1 MKFIFGT
8 VAVTI
13 IVVTLGILL
22 YMSFMSAD
30 RTGWR
35 TLATKYRLRDRGL
48 KFRGRKHHFRT
59 AVMNGFAFH
68 GILVLGVC
76 ADGLV
81 LHPFWMLRAFHPTLL
96 FPWDQ
101 LTARPFAR
109 THDRGVSVELL
120 DSIETEE
127 GLVRLVLEWSE
138 TTHGLVADYLPVE

>member
-1 MKFIFGT
+1 MKFIFAT

-13 IVVTLGILL
+13 FVVTLGILL

-35 TLATKYRLRDRGL
+35 ALATKYRLRQRGL
-48 KFRGRKHHFRT
+48 KFRGTKHHFRT

-68 GILVLGVC
+68 GILVVGVC

-81 LHPFWMLRAFHPTLL
+81 LHPFWLLRAFHPALL
-96 FPWDQ
+96 LPWDR

-109 THDRGVSVELL
+109 THDRGVRVELL

-127 GLVRLVLEWSE
+127 GPVGLVLEWSE
-138 TTHGLVADYLPVE
+138 TTHGLVGNHLPVD

>member
-1 MKFIFGT
+1 MTFILGT
-8 VAVTI
+8 VVVTI
-13 IVVTLGILL
+13 CVVTLGILL

-35 TLATKYRLRDRGL
+35 TLATKYRLRDRGQR
-48 KFRGRKHHFRT
+48 FRGKKHHFCT

-68 GILVLGVC
+68 GVLVVGVS

-81 LHPFWMLRAFHPTLL
+81 LHPFWMLRAFHPALL
-96 FPWDQ
+96 FPWNQ

-109 THDRGVSVELL
+109 THDRGVRVELL

-127 GLVRLVLEWSE
+127 GLQRLVLEWSE
-138 TTHGLVADYLPVE
+138 KTHGLVASHLPAA